1 MGFLD
6 KLFYNLGKAMRPA
19 LLKANPEKMGE
30 LGRHKLKMDFMF
42 ADHRHFIGE
51 GEEEVKK
58 TNFKRNR
65 NYHYI
70 VDDNGD
76 VLRCRKPKGSVSSPG
91 YDNELKTTL
100 KTIEKLDTIDPPEPG
115 WKYFVHKGGSK
126 DGDIYRMKEK

>member
-65 NYHYI
+65 NYYYM
-70 VDDNGD
+70 VDHNGD
-76 VLRCRKPKGSVSSPG
+76 VLRCRKPKKGG
-91 YDNELKTTL
+91 GRYEEDKNLIEAL